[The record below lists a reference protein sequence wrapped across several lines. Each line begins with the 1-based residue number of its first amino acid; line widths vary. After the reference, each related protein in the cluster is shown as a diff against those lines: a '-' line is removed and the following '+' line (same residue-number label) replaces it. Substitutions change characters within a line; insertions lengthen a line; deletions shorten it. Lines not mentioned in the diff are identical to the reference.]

1 MQSSPRTNGTQT
13 CQSQKVTVPKTS
25 LHLLNS
31 SLVHY
36 QFVESANYWD
46 SNGTKWMTLYV
57 SLPSE
62 PAKLSKR
69 CILANLTLVYDLLG
83 LVSPSV
89 LEGKQVCGEASDMKL
104 SRDIPLP
111 TGIAKRWLRRDKNA
125 PNDVYFPRSLVQCHE
140 PINNIKLHAFGDA
153 NSHGVCAVAHAVITQ
168 ALGVTQG
175 LIAAKSCLA
184 KKSLIPRLEL
194 MSGHMAV
201 NFSTNV
207 WAAPE
212 GLNMT

>member
-1 MQSSPRTNGTQT
+1 MIWLPEILLWKVRNSLNIVRWRPLIVQSSPRTNGTQT
-13 CQSQKVTVPKTS
+13 CQSRKVTVPKTS

-46 SNGTKWMTLYV
+46 SNGTKWMTPYV

-69 CILANLTLVYDLLG
+69 GILANLTKVYDLLG

-104 SRDIPLP
+104 SWDIPLP

-125 PNDVYFPRSLVQCHE
+125 PNDVYFPRGLVQYHE

-153 NSHGVCAVAHAVITQ
+153 NSHGVCAVVMPWLH
-168 ALGVTQG
+168 
-175 LIAAKSCLA
+175 K
-184 KKSLIPRLEL
+184 R
-194 MSGHMAV
+194 
-201 NFSTNV
+201 
-207 WAAPE
+207 
-212 GLNMT
+212 